1 MREKLKAELNR
12 MMRLNII
19 DKIDGPT
26 DWVSNLVI
34 VEKPNGKLRVCL
46 DPRDLNQA
54 IKRQHYQ
61 LPTAEDI
68 LSQMAGAKYFSKLDA
83 SSGYWQ
89 LKLDE
94 QSSKL
99 LAFHTPFGRYK
110 FKRLPF
116 GVNCASEIFQAEV
129 TEILEGLEGCA
140 NAQDD
145 IVVWGD
151 TKDNHDR
158 RLKNVLSR
166 IRFSGLKL
174 NRSKCIFGSNQ
185 IMYLGQLLT
194 SEGVKADP
202 RKVSAILDM
211 PALENKSDL
220 QRFLRMVTYL
230 GKFVSNL
237 SEVSAPFRVLLEK
250 DIVWSFD
257 TPQQQAF
264 QELKLIITNTPV
276 LKYFDPKLPIK
287 VSSDASKSGLG
298 ATLEQKHGDN
308 WYPVAFASRSMTS
321 SETNY
326 VQIEKEI
333 LSIVFA
339 CEHFNDF
346 LYGQRFLVENDHKP
360 LKDIFQKPV
369 LKSPPRIQRFLLR
382 LQKYQFTTNYIPGK
396 DMVVTDTL
404 SRAYLSNTSTPEIDT
419 SDMTRYVHF
428 VISNLP
434 ISDDKLLEFQRETS
448 RDPALEKL
456 REYTENGWPQ
466 EKKDVDSLVHP
477 YYKYRDEITAANGLL
492 LRNERII
499 VPTTMRQEMR
509 TKIHASHPGIEKS
522 QAREVLFWPGMSTK
536 ITYDRKL

>member
-1 MREKLKAELNR
+1 

-46 DPRDLNQA
+46 DPRDLKQA

-61 LPTAEDI
+61 LPTAKDI

-89 LKLDE
+89 LKFDE

-129 TEILEGLEGCA
+129 PEILEGLEGCA

-158 RLKNVLSR
+158 RLKNVFSR

-287 VSSDASKSGLG
+287 VSSDASKSGLS

-321 SETNY
+321 LETNY

-346 LYGQRFLVENDHKP
+346 LYGQRFLVENNHKP

-382 LQKYQFTTNYIPGK
+382 LQKYQFTMNYIPGK

-428 VISNLP
+428 VISNLL
-434 ISDDKLLEFQRETS
+434 ISDDKLLKFQRETS
-448 RDPALEKL
+448 RDPDLEKL
-456 REYTENGWPQ
+456 REYTEKGWPQ
-466 EKKDVDSLVHP
+466 QKKDVDSLVHP

-509 TKIHASHPGIEKS
+509 TKIHAGHLGIEKS
-522 QAREVLFWPGMSTK
+522 RAREVLFWPGMSTK

>member
-1 MREKLKAELNR
+1 MENC
-12 MMRLNII
+12 
-19 DKIDGPT
+19 
-26 DWVSNLVI
+26 
-34 VEKPNGKLRVCL
+34 VCL

-54 IKRQHYQ
+54 IKSQHYQ

-94 QSSKL
+94 ESSKL

-194 SEGVKADP
+194 SKGVKADP
-202 RKVSAILDM
+202 QKVSAILDM
-211 PALENKSDL
+211 PALE
-220 QRFLRMVTYL
+220 RFLGMVTYL
-230 GKFVSNL
+230 GKFVPNL
-237 SEVSAPFRVLLEK
+237 SEVSAPLRVLLEK

-264 QELKLIITNTPV
+264 QELKLIITNAPV

-287 VSSDASKSGLG
+287 VSSDASKSGLS

-333 LSIVFA
+333 LSTVFA

-369 LKSPPRIQRFLLR
+369 LKSPPRIQRLLLH

-404 SRAYLSNTSTPEIDT
+404 SCAYLSNTSTPEIDT
-419 SDMTRYVHF
+419 SDMTRYVRF
-428 VISNLP
+428 LISNLL
-434 ISDDKLLEFQRETS
+434 ISDDKLLQFQRETS

-456 REYTENGWPQ
+456 RGYTEKGWPQ
-466 EKKDVDSLVHP
+466 EKRDVDSLVHSLILSCTFSCTTNIAM
-477 YYKYRDEITAANGLL
+477 KSLLQINGLL

-509 TKIHASHPGIEKS
+509 TKMHAGHLGIEKS
-522 QAREVLFWPGMSTK
+522 RAREVLFWPGMSTK
-536 ITYDRKL
+536 ITDMIGNCSICLEYRNKQQKEHL